1 LRRSIDGRCRLGQRS
16 TTRRLSDS
24 TAIRGAPLTNQ
35 SAPQPRRWFYG
46 WNVVGTICLTNFTA
60 VVFFNPILGIF
71 APELEAEFGW
81 SRASIAAAIAI
92 GSLAAAVASP
102 IAGWVIDR
110 WGGRWVIAGAGLVMA
125 ALLFTLSG
133 LNALW
138 QLYLFY
144 AIGRGLSMT
153 AVSNAGFI
161 VVSNWFIRRRASVIG
176 IVAVAQRAGMA
187 FLPVYVALVISI
199 SGDWRNGWLALA
211 LVALLFGV
219 VPPAIF
225 IRRRPED
232 IGLLPDGDP
241 VPDSLDDLP
250 FDVSEGDFTLRE
262 AVRTRAY
269 WLIGFA
275 IGLLM
280 LTGGSINFHQV
291 PYLVDQGMDRTLAAL
306 VVTVF
311 SLVGALGGLLGGY
324 LANQVTIRRTMIVSL
339 GAMSLG
345 PFLLWQTDTFAMAM
359 LYAVGY
365 GLFFGATVA
374 MNQAIYADYFGR
386 TSLGVIRGSFQ
397 PVQMVL
403 NAAGPFV
410 TGLWV
415 DRSGSYTL
423 PFFVFSGCLLVAA
436 TAFVFAPVPSKPVPS
451 EPLSAD

>member
-1 LRRSIDGRCRLGQRS
+1 
-16 TTRRLSDS
+16 
-24 TAIRGAPLTNQ
+24 
-35 SAPQPRRWFYG
+35 
-46 WNVVGTICLTNFTA
+46 
-60 VVFFNPILGIF
+60 
-71 APELEAEFGW
+71 
-81 SRASIAAAIAI
+81 
-92 GSLAAAVASP
+92 
-102 IAGWVIDR
+102 
-110 WGGRWVIAGAGLVMA
+110 
-125 ALLFTLSG
+125 
-133 LNALW
+133 
-138 QLYLFY
+138 
-144 AIGRGLSMT
+144 MT

-161 VVSNWFIRRRASVIG
+161 VVSSWFIRRRASVIG